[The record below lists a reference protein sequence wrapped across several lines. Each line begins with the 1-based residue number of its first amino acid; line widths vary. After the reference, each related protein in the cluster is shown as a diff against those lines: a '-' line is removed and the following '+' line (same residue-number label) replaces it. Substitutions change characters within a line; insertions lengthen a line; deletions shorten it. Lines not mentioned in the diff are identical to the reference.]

1 MAAIPFGPP
10 QVLDLTS
17 GPGAIALPESPD
29 PNAQVAYVF
38 FDTQHPV
45 ELHSEEALDGAY
57 LPIAAAHTGD
67 SFPVGPFPLNVA
79 PRYVDAGGGS
89 ATAATVQI
97 LRIVP

>member
-10 QVLDLTS
+10 QTLDIS
-17 GPGAIALPESPD
+17 FGPGVITLPESPD

-38 FDTQHPV
+38 FDTPHAV

-57 LPIAAAHTGD
+57 LPIAAAHSGD

-79 PRYVDAGGGS
+79 PRYVDAGSGS
-89 ATAATVQI
+89 ATETTVQV
-97 LRIVP
+97 LRVVP